1 MAIKKISNIF
11 IAQAIYIKQRWTK
24 VENILDKVD
33 NKIIDK
39 FEKSIKELLSIYLI
53 NSANKQGLIDD
64 KMKEHI
70 IYNL

>member
-1 MAIKKISNIF
+1 M
-11 IAQAIYIKQRWTK
+11 
-24 VENILDKVD
+24 ENILG
-33 NKIIDK
+33 KIDSKTIDK
-39 FEKSIKELLSIYLI
+39 FENSIKELLSIYLI